1 MPLSSTE
8 IKRQILMGATNSPMR
23 KKMEQPPGISEGE
36 MIEIGNDLEAV
47 TRQRGWTLIESY
59 MLRRMNLVGLAMS
72 DQPNADQKG
81 IAKGF
86 IELMQWI
93 HLSIQKRDELLEGER
108 IKHETKNVPKKESKQ
123 TIEPG
128 GLQE

>member
-1 MPLSSTE
+1 MPLSSAE
-8 IKRQILMGATNSPMR
+8 IKRQILMGAANSPMR
-23 KKMEQPPGISEGE
+23 KKLEQPPGISEGE

-47 TRQRGWTLIESY
+47 TKHRGWTLIESY

-72 DQPNADQKG
+72 DKPDADQKG

-93 HLSIQKRDELLEGER
+93 QLSIKKRDEILEQER
-108 IKHETKNVPKKESKQ
+108 VKHEAKTLSKEESIQ
-123 TIEPG
+123 PV
-128 GLQE
+128 